1 MKNKGEVPPIVLA
14 SASPKRK
21 ELLEM
26 IGLSI
31 IVDPSDCAET
41 KKKGESPLAF
51 VRRVSLDKARCVAAR
66 HPNSLIIAADT
77 IGAIGRQIFG
87 KAGNV
92 IEARA
97 TIQKLS
103 GRTHLAI
110 TGTTIIDTTKCKEQT
125 FTTQTRVTFR
135 RILPDEL
142 EWFLDSGEWRGKAAC
157 YTLVGK
163 AATFI
168 QKIDGDIGTVL
179 GLSLSQLTRQL
190 RKMGYSMQ
198 GLASPEYVISNVN
211 SPNVNSPLE

>member
-1 MKNKGEVPPIVLA
+1 MKKEKNIPPIVLA

-26 IGLSI
+26 IGLSV

-41 KKKGESPLAF
+41 KKKGESVLGFA
-51 VRRVSLDKARCVAAR
+51 RRVSRDKARCVAVR

-77 IGAIGRQIFG
+77 IGAIGKQIFG

-92 IEARA
+92 REARA
-97 TIQKLS
+97 TIQRLS

-110 TGTTIIDTTKCKEQT
+110 TGTTIIDTTKGREKT
-125 FTTQTRVTFR
+125 FVTQTRVTFR

-157 YTLVGK
+157 YTIVGK

-168 QKIDGDIGTVL
+168 KKIDGDIGTVL
-179 GLSLSQLTRQL
+179 GLPLSELTRQL
-190 RKMGYSMQ
+190 RMMGYDIQELSH
-198 GLASPEYVISNVN
+198 
-211 SPNVNSPLE
+211 